1 MQSKEARWPASTI
14 LLALSGILLIGVGG
28 GSGSVCVAAV
38 DHHTGTVLRQQGRD
52 GRADAPRSADHDGA
66 AVG

>member
-1 MQSKEARWPASTI
+1 MSHRASAGGGDP
-14 LLALSGILLIGVGG
+14 LGG

-38 DHHTGTVLRQQGRD
+38 DHHTGTVLRQQGRG